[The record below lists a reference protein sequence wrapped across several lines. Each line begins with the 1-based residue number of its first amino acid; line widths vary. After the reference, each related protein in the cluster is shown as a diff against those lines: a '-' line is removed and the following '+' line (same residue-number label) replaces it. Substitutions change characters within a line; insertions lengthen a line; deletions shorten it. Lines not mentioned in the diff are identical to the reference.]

1 MFRCV
6 TKIESEIP
14 VKEFLD
20 DVVDL
25 VEADLAFQAG
35 EFSRWSIFQKSSY
48 VTAQIRNF
56 APSKFIFADINACLE
71 YSEENEQVLDIAYYK
86 KWLMSGVSYLNIDS
100 NNRTINLLGFVN
112 DEFPILPGEYRVG
125 EWFGEVVKGKNDLYS
140 TLPEAIRKRFDES
153 TISVTRYVDVSR

>member
-71 YSEENEQVLDIAYYK
+71 YAEENEQVLDIAYYK
-86 KWLMSGVSYLNIDS
+86 EWLMNGVSYLNIDS

-112 DEFPILPGEYRVG
+112 DEFPVLPGEYRIG
-125 EWFGEVVKGKNDLYS
+125 E
-140 TLPEAIRKRFDES
+140 
-153 TISVTRYVDVSR
+153 